1 MSTTPATPAGGAGN
15 PVVEASD
22 LVAQR
27 AKQWNVSGTSV
38 LVAWGLAV
46 AGGVSITIQI
56 DKDKSSTCQDAHR
69 IPLFL
74 EKKDI
79 ELVFVQNDL

>member
-22 LVAQR
+22 VVAQR

-46 AGGVSITIQI
+46 AGGV
-56 DKDKSSTCQDAHR
+56 
-69 IPLFL
+69 
-74 EKKDI
+74 
-79 ELVFVQNDL
+79 NDFIHTDRNQS